1 MCLRCEHTVD
11 LVEAVRDDVGDLFVI
26 ADTDERDEIDLTGHR
41 VDLADALQL
50 CDLLGDLGN
59 PVDSGGDED
68 DRGDHGVDPSADS
81 PRATARSTTR
91 ARSSTRFAK
100 ARPNRASCAAT
111 VSGSRAASTT
121 APAIQL

>member
-1 MCLRCEHTVD
+1 MVAH
-11 LVEAVRDDVGDLFVI
+11 
-26 ADTDERDEIDLTGHR
+26 TDERDEIDLAGHR
-41 VDLADALQL
+41 VDLTDALQL

-91 ARSSTRFAK
+91 ARSSTRSAK
-100 ARPNRASCAAT
+100 DRPNRASCAAT
-111 VSGSRAASTT
+111 VSASRAASTT